1 MAKASAYERDV
12 TTMEG
17 EKSEVNLY
25 DGHYSE
31 HSQGA
36 LTKVRIETYGGEA
49 GDLGQSSWMT
59 TAELEQMMSIA
70 KVTKDTPVL
79 EIGCGCGG
87 TAIWIAKK
95 YGCHVMATELNPH
108 GLETGKKLAA
118 EAGLSHSVSF
128 QLVDG
133 AKPLP
138 FDANSYNVVFCN
150 DTMCHI
156 PNRAAV
162 LDDWKR
168 VLKPG
173 GFIVYTDAM
182 VVTGPVSSD
191 EFKTRASIG
200 KYYYQCLGSNEKA
213 IKDAGLSL
221 VEAID
226 TSGPAS
232 QVAKRWHDARAKY
245 KQELNEPEGNYQG
258 LQKFTWTVHTLLKE
272 RRLSRYMYVASKP
285 ASKL

>member
-1 MAKASAYERDV
+1 MASNYERDV

-25 DGHYSE
+25 DGHYSD

-59 TAELEQMMSIA
+59 VAELEQMMTLANVS
-70 KVTKDTPVL
+70 KDTVVL
-79 EIGCGCGG
+79 EIGCGAGG

-95 YGCHVMATELNPH
+95 FGCRVVATELNPH
-108 GLETGKKLAA
+108 GLDTGRKLAA
-118 EAGLSHSVSF
+118 EAGVNVTF
-128 QLVDG
+128 QLIDG
-133 AKPLP
+133 SMPLP
-138 FDANSYNVVFCN
+138 YEDNSFDVVFCN

-156 PNRAAV
+156 PNRAKV
-162 LDDWKR
+162 LEDWRR

-173 GFIVYTDAM
+173 GFVVYTDAM

-191 EFKTRASIG
+191 EFRTRASIG
-200 KYYYQCLGSNEKA
+200 KYYYQALGDNEKA
-213 IKDAGLSL
+213 IKLSGLKV

-226 TSGPAS
+226 TSGAAS
-232 QVAKRWHDARAKY
+232 QVAKRWHDSRAKY

-272 RRLSRYMYVASKP
+272 RRLSRYMYVASK
-285 ASKL
+285 L

>member
-1 MAKASAYERDV
+1 MSTVSAYERDV

-17 EKSEVNLY
+17 EEPEVNLY

-36 LTKVRIETYGGEA
+36 LTKVRIETYGEN

-59 TAELEQMMSIA
+59 VAELDQMMRLA
-70 KVTKDTPVL
+70 NVTKDTPVL

-87 TAIWIAKK
+87 QAIWIARQ
-95 YGCHVMATELNPH
+95 YGCHVTATELNPH
-108 GLETGKKLAA
+108 GIETGKKLAA
-118 EAGLSHSVSF
+118 EAGLDVAF

-133 AKPLP
+133 SKPLP
-138 FDANSYNVVFCN
+138 FKDNSFAVVFCN

-162 LDDWKR
+162 LQDWKR

-173 GFIVYTDAM
+173 GCVVYTDAM

-200 KYYYQCLGSNEKA
+200 KYYYQSEGDNETA
-213 IKDAGLSL
+213 IKHAGLNL
-221 VEAID
+221 VHTID
-226 TSGPAS
+226 TSEEAS
-232 QVAKRWHDARAKY
+232 HVAKRWHDARAKY
-245 KQELNEPEGNYQG
+245 KQELQEPEGNYQG

-272 RRLSRYMYVASKP
+272 KRLSRYMYI

>member
-1 MAKASAYERDV
+1 MSALPVVSAYECNV

-36 LTKVRIETYGGEA
+36 LTKVRIETYGGA
-49 GDLGQSSWMT
+49 DGDLGQSSWMT
-59 TAELEQMMSIA
+59 VEELDHMMRLA
-70 KVTKDTPVL
+70 KVTQDTPVL

-108 GLETGKKLAA
+108 GIETGRQLAA
-118 EAGLSHSVSF
+118 EAGVNVSF

-133 AKPLP
+133 GKPLP
-138 FDANSYNVVFCN
+138 FEDNSFSVIFCN
-150 DTMCHI
+150 DSMCHI
-156 PNRAAV
+156 PNRVTV
-162 LDDWKR
+162 LQDWNR
-168 VLKPG
+168 VLRPG
-173 GFIVYTDAM
+173 GFVVYTDAM

-200 KYYYQCLGSNEKA
+200 KYYYQSAGDNEQA
-213 IKDAGLSL
+213 INSAGLGL
-221 VEAID
+221 VHAID
-226 TSGPAS
+226 TSGEAS

-245 KQELNEPEGNYQG
+245 KQDLNEPEGNYQG

-272 RRLSRYMYVASKP
+272 RRLSRYMYVASK
-285 ASKL
+285 L